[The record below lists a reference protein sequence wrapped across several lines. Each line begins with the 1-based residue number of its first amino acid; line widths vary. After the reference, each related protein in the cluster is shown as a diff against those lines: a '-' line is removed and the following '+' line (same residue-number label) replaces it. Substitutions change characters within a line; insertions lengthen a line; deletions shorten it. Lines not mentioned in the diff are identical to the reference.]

1 MPKKRDEHKTSTT
14 ENFLK
19 EISKK
24 RERQEQ
30 ATKARENYQSYV
42 NYTTKIRNFGNMI
55 INSLNS
61 FFDRTLSSLNSVRV
75 LSFIFAAM
83 LVFYVNGGD
92 FSSILRTPTSGE
104 FLNEVPLEIDGL
116 SGDLVCL
123 GAPESVTIGLIGP
136 SLDIYSTKLS
146 KDYGAYIDLTN
157 ATVGESTVE
166 LKASGFPSDL
176 QVLIVPQNVKVTIAQ
191 KVTKTYNLGYE
202 FVNRNNI
209 GADLS
214 VAVESMEHD
223 QVEVSGAQSQLD
235 LINSVKVQVDVANQT
250 ENFNQ
255 NSPVVAYDRSGNPLD
270 VTITPNTVNVTC
282 SVSEYSKEVKIVPTY
297 SGKLASGYAISEAN
311 FSDTVVKLYGKE
323 ESLASIDSVS
333 VTLDISDLS
342 QSKSFEDAKLNIP
355 NVVYKSSIS
364 SVDVDLIV
372 GENSSTKII
381 SAIPIA
387 IGNNNNNYKVTFNSD
402 QDVASIK
409 VTGPASK
416 VATLTADDI
425 KASIDLANITIG
437 TTVVPVKIE
446 LDDTYTYEFVSLAEL
461 EIQVSQ

>member
-30 ATKARENYQSYV
+30 ATKAKENYQSYV
-42 NYTTKIRNFGNMI
+42 NYTTRVRNFGNMI

-104 FLNEVPLEIDGL
+104 FLNSVPLEIEGL
-116 SGDLVCL
+116 SNDLVCL
-123 GAPESVTIGLIGP
+123 GAPDTVTIGLIGP

-146 KDYGAYIDLTN
+146 KDYSAYIDLTN
-157 ATVGESTVE
+157 ATVGESTME

-176 QVLIVPQNVKVTIAQ
+176 QVLIVPQTVKVTIAQ

-202 FVNRNNI
+202 FINRNNI
-209 GADLS
+209 NADLS

-250 ENFNQ
+250 ENFTQ
-255 NSPVVAYDRSGNPLD
+255 NGKVVAYDRSGNPLD
-270 VTITPNTVNVTC
+270 VTITPNTVNVSC
-282 SVSEYSKEVKIVPTY
+282 SVSDYSKEVKVVPTY
-297 SGKLASGYAISEAN
+297 SGQLASGYAISEAN

-323 ESLASIDSVS
+323 EDLASIESVS

-355 NVVYKSSIS
+355 NVVYKTSITT
-364 SVDVDLIV
+364 VDVDLIIE
-372 GENSSTKII
+372 ENSSTKII
-381 SAIPIA
+381 SDIPIVVA
-387 IGNNNNNYKVTFNSD
+387 NNTKSYNVAFNSN

-416 VATLTADDI
+416 VAALTGGDI
-425 KASIDLANITIG
+425 KASIDMTNVSIG

-446 LDDTYTYEFVSLAEL
+446 LDDTYTYEFVSLSEV
-461 EIQVSQ
+461 EIAVSQ